1 VGLFGKDNL
10 RPIKDT
16 RIVVRACELAALR
29 AGILAGGIESKLVA
43 LRRSVSFPNMRNE
56 AHTCM
61 PFEMHLL
68 HPQDDDMLFS
78 VEDGVASSG
87 FLCGSSSTGWMPS

>member
-1 VGLFGKDNL
+1 MGPFSKDNL
-10 RPIKDT
+10 RSIKDT

-29 AGILAGGIESKLVA
+29 AGLFARGIASKFVA
-43 LRRSVSFPNMRNE
+43 LRRSVSFPHIRTE

-61 PFEMHLL
+61 PLSMHLR
-68 HPQDDDMLFS
+68 HPIDDDMLFS

-87 FLCGSSSTGWMPS
+87 FLCGSSSTGWMP